1 MIGRLLICAALMLMQ
16 HAVVLAAEHQ
26 ARAPIKT
33 AVEAYLARET
43 AGLPGRAAYQV
54 GEIDPQL
61 NVPACRALEPF
72 MPAGAR
78 LWGST
83 TVGVRCNGSFPWIL
97 YVPVEV
103 HVFAEVVHAAKPIV
117 QNQPLAESDLVLKT
131 ADLTHLPA
139 GILTDLRSAIGK
151 TVIVSLAAGLP
162 LRGDVLRALPVIQ
175 QGQAVKVQLQ
185 GRGFTVSGEGRAL
198 AGAAD
203 GQLIPV
209 RVQSGQVVS
218 GLARSGGLVELR
230 P

>member
-1 MIGRLLICAALMLMQ
+1 MIGRLLFLVALLLVQ
-16 HAVVLAAEHQ
+16 HAVQAAEQQ
-26 ARAPIKT
+26 ARAPIKA

-54 GEIDPQL
+54 GEIDSQL
-61 NVPACRALEPF
+61 NVPACRALEAF
-72 MPAGAR
+72 TPAGTR

-97 YVPVEV
+97 YVPAEV
-103 HVFAEVVHAAKPIV
+103 RVFAEVVHAAGPLA
-117 QNQPLAESDLVLKT
+117 QNQPLTESDLVLQT

-139 GILTDLRSAIGK
+139 GILTDVRSAIGK

-162 LRGDVLRALPVIQ
+162 LRGDILRALPVIQ
-175 QGQAVKVQLQ
+175 QGQAVKLQLQ

-203 GQLIPV
+203 GQVVPV

-218 GLARSGGLVELR
+218 GLARAGGVVELR